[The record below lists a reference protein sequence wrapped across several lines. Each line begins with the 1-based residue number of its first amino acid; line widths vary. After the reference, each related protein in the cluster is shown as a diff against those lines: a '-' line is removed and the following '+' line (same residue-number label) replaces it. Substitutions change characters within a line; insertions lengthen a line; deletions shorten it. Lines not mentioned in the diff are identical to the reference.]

1 MRTTIF
7 IGMAAVAGLSQS
19 AMAQDYVGPAYEY
32 SAPDAYVYE
41 TPTSQ
46 RYYDGDDYVRV
57 CHEDPRDRR
66 DNDGWSDCRDWPQP
80 DYTTTTDRY
89 GYQYS
94 DGYRGGYRGE
104 GGYAYG
110 YPAGWADQ
118 RYGYGYG
125 YGDGYSGGYSGGY
138 SAAYGG
144 GYVTTQSGGVTV
156 IVEHERGERYVPV
169 IREEIIEETYET
181 TEYDT
186 VRERVVEEVPVRYQP
201 RRPKYIKS
209 VK

>member
-1 MRTTIF
+1 MRTTTL
-7 IGMAAVAGLSQS
+7 IGITALVGLSPS
-19 AMAQDYVGPAYEY
+19 AMAQDYTGGTYEY
-32 SAPDAYVYE
+32 SAPNTYVSAHP
-41 TPTSQ
+41 TPQ
-46 RYYDGDDYVRV
+46 GYYDGDDYVRV

-66 DNDGWSDCRDWPQP
+66 GTDGWSDCRDSPQQP
-80 DYTTTTDRY
+80 DYTAMPDNY
-89 GYQYS
+89 GYRYS

-110 YPAGWADQ
+110 YPAGRADQ
-118 RYGYGYG
+118 RYGYGY
-125 YGDGYSGGYSGGY
+125 GYSGGYSGGY

-156 IVEHERGERYVPV
+156 IVEHERGERYIPV

-181 TEYDT
+181 TEYET
-186 VRERVVEEVPVRYQP
+186 VRERVVEEVPVPYQP
-201 RRPKYIKS
+201 RRGPKYIKS